1 MKSNYSAFSLL
12 LLLVACS
19 NPGNESDNTSASTP
33 AVDTQPEAPAPTA
46 EPTAE
51 APAGFSKTLALQGIE
66 FTVESTN
73 AGSINQLTI
82 TPSGLK
88 EDNSII
94 SSEIDGSVIDA
105 EVADLDAN
113 GSPEL
118 YVYVQ
123 SAGSGSYGSLIA
135 YAVNNGMSLSAIYLA
150 PLEDDAINS
159 KGYMGHDQFSVV
171 ENTLARR
178 FPVYNEGDTNASPS
192 GKTRQ
197 LEYKLIPGE
206 AGWQLKLDK
215 SSEF

>member
-1 MKSNYSAFSLL
+1 MKSNYSALALL

-19 NPGNESDNTSASTP
+19 NPGNDAGNTAATP
-33 AVDTQPEAPAPTA
+33 PAEAQPEAPAA

-88 EDNSII
+88 IDNSVIR
-94 SSEIDGSVIDA
+94 SEIDGSVIDA

-123 SAGSGSYGSLIA
+123 SAGSGSYGSLVA

-150 PLEDDAINS
+150 PLEDDAVNS